1 MYINGITGSIYI
13 KVMMA
18 YDKGNS
24 VETFIW
30 KVDKYD
36 AYLCLEWLIEYILPT
51 NGIFISPWYFSVSGG
66 GCDFLV
72 YLDWYTH
79 KSTPTEWIVTLNH
92 TVV

>member
-36 AYLCLEWLIEYILPT
+36 AYLSLQ
-51 NGIFISPWYFSVSGG
+51 
-66 GCDFLV
+66 
-72 YLDWYTH
+72 
-79 KSTPTEWIVTLNH
+79 
-92 TVV
+92 